1 MIAAI
6 VARNIRYPQ
15 DVNII
20 IIWQPSQRARSRS
33 VESGTS
39 TRQSV
44 YCEHSSPKLTNH
56 ILLRVGRHGMRY
68 AAAAPR
74 KLGLLGERHRR
85 FHGAAARRAA
95 SSAAARPRGRS
106 SVSWAVRSLRTARP
120 CPAVGHS
127 EECVQSWN
135 AADREKGI
143 RAARGPNDTFS
154 QGVRWRDPDLE
165 QHMWLVKFRRSPI
178 FENL

>member
-15 DVNII
+15 DVNIF
-20 IIWQPSQRARSRS
+20 IIWQPSQRARSSS

-44 YCEHSSPKLTNH
+44 SCEHSSPKLTNH

-68 AAAAPR
+68 AAAAPS
-74 KLGLLGERHRR
+74 EREALVYLASSTGV
-85 FHGAAARRAA
+85 FTARRHGGQRGC
-95 SSAAARPRGRS
+95 AAARPR
-106 SVSWAVRSLRTARP
+106 ASLLCRGDAECTAMP
-120 CPAVGHS
+120 GPAVGHS
-127 EECVQSWN
+127 VECVQMLC

-143 RAARGPNDTFS
+143 VAKLAQS
-154 QGVRWRDPDLE
+154 
-165 QHMWLVKFRRSPI
+165 RRVMTQVTRES
-178 FENL
+178 